1 MRGISITWY
10 SLQGLTDEI
19 AIKEQA
25 KENLMFAVGEM
36 NYEAKVNMS
45 QRKDELILKCSFNQ
59 RDCDIEKWVNFDKIQ
74 EHDRKQTKADVMTK
88 IKHVANTTGKE
99 NASIFNNANS
109 CTKSLIRSDR
119 DHNLQWPF
127 ISKFYSRYLNF
138 EFHELFL
145 GYNLLIYIVVTYWN
159 N

>member
-59 RDCDIEKWVNFDKIQ
+59 RDCDIEK
-74 EHDRKQTKADVMTK
+74 
-88 IKHVANTTGKE
+88 
-99 NASIFNNANS
+99 
-109 CTKSLIRSDR
+109 
-119 DHNLQWPF
+119 
-127 ISKFYSRYLNF
+127 
-138 EFHELFL
+138 
-145 GYNLLIYIVVTYWN
+145 
-159 N
+159 